1 MGPMNISP
9 VATLLRDPLAHFLIA
24 GAALFGLVTL
34 LGDESASSNG
44 AIVVTARDTGGLAE
58 AWEQQWQRP
67 PTEAEL
73 LGQIRAHVRIEM
85 LYREALAIGLDEN
98 DSVIRRRLAQ
108 RMQFVLE
115 ADSDTGEED
124 PFAAL
129 LRRYDVTI
137 EDERLQ
143 ELFAESGAT
152 ADAPR

>member
-1 MGPMNISP
+1 MSL
-9 VATLLRDPLAHFLIA
+9 VTTLLRDPLAHFLIA

-34 LGDESASSNG
+34 LGNESVSSNEP
-44 AIVVTARDTGGLAE
+44 IVVTAQVTGGLAE

-67 PTEAEL
+67 PTETEL

-143 ELFAESGAT
+143 RLFAESGVASE
-152 ADAPR
+152 ARR